1 MKINTT
7 QYGVCDVV
15 LDTYKSND
23 NLAVKLVD
31 ADGMPVVFISTNI
44 IPLMDGQFCANNNN
58 IGFTLWNDIMQSG
71 FFKDTGETVGS
82 GYCTYPIME
91 LVTSDVA

>member
-31 ADGMPVVFISTNI
+31 ADGMPVVSISTNI
-44 IPLMDGQFCANNNN
+44 IPLMDGQFCGNKNN
-58 IGFTLWNDIMQSG
+58 IGVILWNDIMQSG
-71 FFKDTGETVGS
+71 FFKDGDDIRRFICADERCEAS
-82 GYCTYPIME
+82 E
-91 LVTSDVA
+91 N